1 MGVLTKRP
9 IELLVWP
16 NNIPLCYSV
25 CTFKQPQRRDID
37 LYPESALQFFVIEIV
52 QIDVAKIAKF
62 NLCGSKRQGSS
73 PTFDNFF

>member
-62 NLCGSKRQGSS
+62 NLCGSKRQRSS